1 MLSTEKGEA
10 VNEGDLGE
18 GHHQEFDFGHTEFK
32 MAIEYANEDA

>member
-18 GHHQEFDFGHTEFK
+18 GNHQEFDFGYIEFK
-32 MAIEYANEDA
+32 MSIAYANDDA